1 MREGRSITNAAS
13 ILDQLG
19 MKRGH
24 FSSPKKPLNFAFGDI
39 FLTQVTTLILKIEFS
54 NFQNSS
60 LNGVCFVLI
69 RLTHFDATAEADVRL
84 KNCQIKDLKLPEYQI
99 RLFLVLLFEALEI
112 TITIDA
118 FYNVNI

>member
-1 MREGRSITNAAS
+1 MTTIETISWS
-13 ILDQLG
+13 
-19 MKRGH
+19 
-24 FSSPKKPLNFAFGDI
+24 KKPLNFAFGDI